1 MSENGGGYI
10 IMKYELH
17 LSQIILQWTDSE
29 LLSATKVMYLHQ
41 SCLQCETPNNVEEVD
56 VPNVTVATFMD
67 VRKFE
72 QFLWKKSCYIF
83 FVTFVIEWIIEF
95 LPVLCKT

>member
-1 MSENGGGYI
+1 MLTLWLNTNIAFEVDYWSAMSENVGGYI
-10 IMKYELH
+10 ITEFKLH

-29 LLSATKVMYLHQ
+29 WLSATKVVYLHQ
-41 SCLQCETPNNVEEVD
+41 SCLQCKTPNNVEEVV

-72 QFLWKKSCYIF
+72 QILWEK
-83 FVTFVIEWIIEF
+83 
-95 LPVLCKT
+95 